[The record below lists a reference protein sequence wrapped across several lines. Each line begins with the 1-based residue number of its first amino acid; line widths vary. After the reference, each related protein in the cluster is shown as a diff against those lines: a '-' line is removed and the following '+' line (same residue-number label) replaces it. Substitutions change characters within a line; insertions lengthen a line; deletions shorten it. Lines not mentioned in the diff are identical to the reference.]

1 MNRNREV
8 LDKESANS
16 LSFGSFVAVFREPW
30 AEEHILIFV
39 CHFFKK

>member
-16 LSFGSFVAVFREPW
+16 LSFGSFVAVFQGSG
-30 AEEHILIFV
+30 LKSIF
-39 CHFFKK
+39 